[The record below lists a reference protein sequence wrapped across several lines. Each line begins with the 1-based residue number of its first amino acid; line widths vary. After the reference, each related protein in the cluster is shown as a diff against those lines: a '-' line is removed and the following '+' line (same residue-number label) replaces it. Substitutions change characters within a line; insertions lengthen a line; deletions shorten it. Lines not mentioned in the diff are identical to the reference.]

1 MATIQDAPLP
11 DATPTNRGAMTADQ
25 AAKLAA
31 YPADPGDISGLIESV
46 AAPFQVSGG
55 GELSAPDA
63 SGATRGFM
71 TPAQVSALANAAT
84 AADLAAAIAA
94 ITPGLVTNGGQTWA
108 GEKTFTNGIVS
119 PHVRNAGALAAL
131 YSDQA
136 GSGVIATKVGTTQGA
151 PHAQTELFRVSFGIG
166 GTEVPRVRVQP
177 GTALSHVVQ
186 ITAPVA
192 SNAYHMLLDGGSA
205 GWTGIHIS
213 NPGAGAGRLA
223 FGSYGGDR
231 MGLHV
236 ENGGLTFT
244 QNANAYD
251 NTRLMRWVVGSATAV
266 AAGVPV
272 FDFQAPANLQ
282 AGQRALLVQVGGVHK
297 FGVTSVGPTV
307 EPGVPIEI
315 NGHGGGVRAIYT
327 GGIAGFMNAAG
338 SAYIGFFP
346 GTGRATASHGM
357 LIGGD
362 LESSLTAAGV
372 ILKSPD
378 GTRYKLTIANGG
390 AVNVAPA

>member
-1 MATIQDAPLP
+1 MSAMTPSGIP
-11 DATPTNRGAMTADQ
+11 DATLTGRGLMSAAM
-25 AAKLAA
+25 
-31 YPADPGDISGLIESV
+31 
-46 AAPFQVSGG
+46 VS
-55 GELSAPDA
+55 D
-63 SGATRGFM
+63 
-71 TPAQVSALANAAT
+71 LANAAT

-119 PHVRNAGALAAL
+119 PHVRNVGALAAL

-151 PHAQTELFRVSFGIG
+151 PHAQTEVFRVAFGIG
-166 GTEVPRVRVQP
+166 GTEVPRVRVRP
-177 GTALSHVVQ
+177 GTGTSHVMQ

-192 SNAYHMLLDGGSA
+192 SNAYHMLLDGGSV

-223 FGSYGGDR
+223 FGSYGDR

-236 ENGGLTFT
+236 EDGGLTFT

-251 NTRLMRWVVGSATAV
+251 NTRLMRWMVGSATSV

-272 FDFQAPANLQ
+272 FDFQAPANVQ

-315 NGHGGGVRAIYT
+315 NGHGGGVRAIFT

-362 LESSLTAAGV
+362 LESSPNGAGI

-390 AVNVAPA
+390 TVAVAPA